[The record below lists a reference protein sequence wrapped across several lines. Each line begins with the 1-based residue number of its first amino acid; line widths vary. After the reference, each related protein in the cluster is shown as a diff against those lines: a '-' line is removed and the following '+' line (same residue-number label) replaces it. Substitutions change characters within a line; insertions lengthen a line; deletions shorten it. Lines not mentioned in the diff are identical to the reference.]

1 MGKADDDGRERAKE
15 FHRNQII
22 ALSPDYTYALVGDPA
37 REYLWILSRSPQMD
51 DATYNRLVEEART
64 QGFDVSRL
72 QKTRQSGS

>member
-51 DATYNRLVEEART
+51 DATYNRLVEEARME
-64 QGFDVSRL
+64 GFDVSRL
-72 QKTRQSGS
+72 RKTRQ

>member
-51 DATYNRLVEEART
+51 DATYNRFVEEARME
-64 QGFDVSRL
+64 GFDVSRFR
-72 QKTRQSGS
+72 KTRQSGS

>member
-51 DATYNRLVEEART
+51 DATYNRLVEEARI

-72 QKTRQSGS
+72 RKTRQPGS

>member
-51 DATYNRLVEEART
+51 DATYNRLVEEARM

-72 QKTRQSGS
+72 RKTRQPGS

>member
-51 DATYNRLVEEART
+51 DATYNRLVEEARME
-64 QGFDVSRL
+64 GFDVSRL
-72 QKTRQSGS
+72 RKTRQSGS